1 MKYVVAGSSAAQAA
15 PDIYHVNAYD
25 EVSYIAWKLEQRQ
38 LTYGL
43 RWRELCA
50 ATGIVDP
57 MQVARPLGQDERF
70 LLGERLR
77 IGQALA
83 IS

>member
-1 MKYVVAGSSAAQAA
+1 MKYNVVTDTGSQSIAG
-15 PDIYHVNAYD
+15 IYHVNARD
-25 EVSYIAWKLEQRQ
+25 EVTYIAWKLEQRQ

-43 RWRELCA
+43 GWRELCR
-50 ATGIVDP
+50 ATGVVDP